1 MKVTIHPILGARTS
15 VLQDIHD
22 TVQKGH
28 LQQGQKSGPLFND
41 SESQLKPMPDTQ
53 CRGVVGMGV
62 TKGSIP
68 EEPV

>member
-1 MKVTIHPILGARTS
+1 MLGPCTAGY
-15 VLQDIHD
+15 HD

-62 TKGSIP
+62 MKGSIP